1 MDQEKEF
8 EEKVVQ
14 VNRVAKKT
22 KGGNKIAFAVLMV
35 VGDQKGRV
43 GVGLGKAGEV
53 LPAIKKGAKYAKKHL
68 ISISLNG
75 TTIPHQIRIKKGAAE
90 VFLKPASKGT
100 GIVAGGAVRIIL
112 EAAGVKDVVAKILGS
127 KNKINNVYATME
139 ALKKLKTQNSKL
151 KTNKD

>member
-68 ISISLNG
+68 ISIPLNG